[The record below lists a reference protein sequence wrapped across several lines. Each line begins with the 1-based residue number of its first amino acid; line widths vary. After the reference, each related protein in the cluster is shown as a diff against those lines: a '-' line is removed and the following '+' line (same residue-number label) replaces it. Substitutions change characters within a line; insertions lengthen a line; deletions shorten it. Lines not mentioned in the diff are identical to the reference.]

1 MSAENI
7 IKELGKFCEAS
18 TGDFMRWQGRS
29 GHYHWNRGRDK
40 STGEINGV
48 VRKLAGIDATGHQIW
63 VVAGSFKIAANGTI
77 QRFTGLS
84 KENWKQLQS
93 AAVTPITVP
102 VTQTV
107 ETEQNV

>member
-1 MSAENI
+1 MSAEKI

-29 GHYHWNRGRDK
+29 GQYHWNRGRDK

-48 VRKLAGIDATGHQIW
+48 VRKLAGTDATGHQIW

-77 QRFTGLS
+77 LRFTGLS
-84 KENWKQLQS
+84 KENWRQLE
-93 AAVTPITVP
+93 AAAITPIEI
-102 VTQTV
+102 V
-107 ETEQNV
+107 ETTVTEAV